1 MKGVIFDLDG
11 TLIDSSSAWLT
22 LASGYLKFKGITPVD
37 NVDEILKKASL
48 EEGAEYFISNYGF
61 ELSVDEIISDVNVYM
76 KSKYENEFNLKD
88 GAAEYIKYLKN
99 NGVKVSLATMT
110 TRTLVE
116 KVLSRHNILDLFDY
130 INTCSEVGFSKKHP
144 NVYLKCCT
152 DMNLDISDVVV
163 FEDSLPCIKVAKKA
177 GFYVVGIKDIDKGSE
192 ELIKEISDK
201 YIKSFKDMI

>member
-48 EEGAEYFISNYGF
+48 EEGAEYFILNYGF
-61 ELSVDEIISDVNVYM
+61 KLSVDEIISDINMYM
-76 KSKYENEFNLKD
+76 KSKYENEFSLKD
-88 GAAEYIKYLKN
+88 GADEYINYLKSS
-99 NGVKVSLATMT
+99 GIKISLATMT
-110 TRTLVE
+110 TRALAE
-116 KVLSRHNILDLFDY
+116 KVLSRHNILGLFEH
-130 INTCSEVGFSKKHP
+130 INTCSEVGFSKNHP

-152 DMNLDISDVVV
+152 DMNLDVSDVVV

-177 GFYVVGIKDIDKGSE
+177 GFYVVGIKDIDKGNE
-192 ELIKEISDK
+192 KLIKEAVDK
-201 YIKSFKDMI
+201 YIKSFKDMM